1 MENITIHPH
10 KGYLNTTFSIF
21 LQNYKGKELFIKR
34 VSSFSKEDVS
44 LEVFPTCY
52 DITDD
57 SSSIKYTPSSP
68 GKYVVGI
75 SGDKKHNVTFIVED
89 AIRFGGS
96 THKTSFI
103 SEKTPWCI
111 VVMKDRTYFYNRE
124 TKEQYVESISPDKI
138 ELVNGDVVLLANSN
152 DEEKTLYSLLLKK
165 PLLHFDNDILLT
177 SDTLILSEEKE
188 NKTSFLTIYKYQNLF
203 FEELYFIFCN
213 SYSIS
218 NNTIYFSR
226 EKDIYSLTLDSFQ
239 ESEIDFVNDKYEFIS
254 FTNARYAVLKSNYDT
269 KVTLNIFDLQ
279 EKKIISTLSTS
290 SICTDIEG
298 YSYDNEIINSKIAKL
313 VSLHSQLELERYAN
327 VEYKTLSIKHIYIQN
342 HNVYY
347 HVEEECYNGK
357 LRNQVSCRLINGSQT
372 FEVHIQR
379 WANIEA
385 TKDAIY
391 IHDNEWVKILHNES
405 IVWETTDKMYV
416 SNSGL
421 RLFAFTKGELTTI
434 YSFDVETGE
443 RNVLITV
450 LSANNNTSFYWDWFK
465 EHNVIIEQHGYN
477 HDTII
482 HPKEGAMKLLQ
493 PKTGRVVQ
501 HNLINCV
508 CIGGKI
514 YAKGNVFLWNDKKQL
529 PENVKVL
536 SENCV
541 FALSIEGTHI
551 YMHDILANKVEE
563 ILSDI
568 FDSSRY
574 EKVLLSDDGRS
585 IIYQKGD
592 ELILLDSNT
601 MEKTSFPN
609 LSFVRHYN
617 GYRPL
622 FAIDNYRQPRIINPL
637 TRQFVDNQYLSKY
650 GFVSPNG
657 ELYADTALEQYV
669 KYYHILKKQYI
680 SRDEYE
686 TLKNKYE
693 YSWNCDEEAIENN
706 RRVFIATNRDT
717 LKKNGHTDENLN
729 SKIKASDFL
738 SLFIEKRGFAVIRRC
753 SDNMIVEEI
762 PLGPE
767 LWFLNYVA
775 FSFDSRFVAIGGRYH
790 DNTIYQN
797 RNVGGLILI
806 YDLLSKKIIVNKT
819 STLAIWT
826 VAFSVDGMW
835 AAYSST
841 PITYIGTSEEEDTK
855 EVSHRSFLTFSPDG
869 KYMALSQQGYKRHE
883 AGSDNWGHQPSTNVY
898 VCSSGD
904 PNKNIIPV
912 ITDLADGGLES
923 IYKSKTVTSC
933 SFSLDNRKL
942 MMVGNDGVVVIRN
955 LHLNE

>member
-239 ESEIDFVNDKYEFIS
+239 ESEIDFVNDKYEFIC
-254 FTNARYAVLKSNYDT
+254 FTNAHYAVLKRSYAT

-290 SICTDIEG
+290 SICTDIED
-298 YSYDNEIINSKIAKL
+298 YSFDNEIINSKIAEL
-313 VSLHSQLELERYAN
+313 VSLHSQLELERYVKA
-327 VEYKTLSIKHIYIQN
+327 EYKTLNIKHIYIQN
-342 HNVYY
+342 HYVYY

-372 FEVHIQR
+372 FEAKINP
-379 WANIEA
+379 W
-385 TKDAIY
+385 TKVEVTSDAIY
-391 IHDNEWVKILHNES
+391 ICDKGKTSLVANGTILL
-405 IVWETTDKMYV
+405 ETLDQMYV

-421 RLFAFTKGELTTI
+421 RLFVSITENITSIYTYDIVKGKSVLLSSKSNDI
-434 YSFDVETGE
+434 SFKW
-443 RNVLITV
+443 I
-450 LSANNNTSFYWDWFK
+450 WFK
-465 EHNVIIEQHGYN
+465 EHDVIFKMCGYS

-482 HPKEGAMKLLQ
+482 HPEEGEIELSLSGKGICPIQWKLL
-493 PKTGRVVQ
+493 
-501 HNLINCV
+501 NCLSISGII
-508 CIGGKI
+508 C
-514 YAKGNVFLWNDKKQL
+514 AKGNAFLWNEKKQL

-536 SENCV
+536 SENCD

-551 YMHDILANKVEE
+551 YMHDILANRIEE
-563 ILSDI
+563 ILLDT
-568 FDSSRY
+568 FDSSKY
-574 EKVLLSDDGRS
+574 EKVFLSDDGEN

-592 ELILLDSNT
+592 EAILLDSKT
-601 MEKTSFPN
+601 MEETSFPN

-650 GFVSPNG
+650 EFVSPNG
-657 ELYADTALEQYV
+657 RLYADTALEQYV
-669 KYYHILKKQYI
+669 KYYHILKDQYI
-680 SRDEYE
+680 SRGEYE

-693 YSWNCDEEAIENN
+693 YCWNCDVKAIENS
-706 RRVFIATNRDT
+706 RKVFIDTNREV
-717 LKKNGHTDENLN
+717 LKEKGHADENLN
-729 SKIKASDFL
+729 RKIKDNDFL
-738 SLFIEKRGFAVIRRC
+738 SLFIEKRGFAIIRGC
-753 SDNMIVEEI
+753 SDNKIVEEI